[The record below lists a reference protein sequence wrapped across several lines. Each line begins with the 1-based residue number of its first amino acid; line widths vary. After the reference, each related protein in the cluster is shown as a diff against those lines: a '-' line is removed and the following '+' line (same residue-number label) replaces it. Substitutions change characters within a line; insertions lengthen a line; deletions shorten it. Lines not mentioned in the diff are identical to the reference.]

1 MKIWQGG
8 EALLDPFRRNR
19 PARSELGGASM
30 LLCNDAGDNGG
41 RVAVVW
47 LASKFEAGTVKVIK
61 VDAGQSREL

>member
-1 MKIWQGG
+1 V
-8 EALLDPFRRNR
+8 
-19 PARSELGGASM
+19 